1 MNQSRQ
7 WISLFCG
14 RVGGY
19 QGCLLKHARVHSQVD
34 DLPLLEIQKKIFGGG
49 SYHRHLLALVL
60 MCTLHSGEATNPG
73 PSRPAEWTLGV
84 CNPSGLNGKQQI
96 LNDHLGF
103 GDTWLMT
110 ETHLSSGAM
119 QSFKAGLHITDSPYK
134 YCVGGHPCP
143 LRPHSDHAGA
153 WTGVSVL
160 SKHPTRAIPV
170 KVDPDLFKS
179 SRIQFTTTICY
190 DLWVS
195 GATVYGEPAGAS
207 HQNASVHTEAL
218 IDAAIDSVTSMVGL
232 RFIGGDF
239 NFEQGSLECFAR
251 LDHLGFRDLQSIAE
265 SRWGVTPQSTCK
277 GSSRK
282 DFLYVSP
289 ELQQLLVGVSVL
301 HDIWADHSV
310 IVGSFKGHIRIN

>member
-1 MNQSRQ
+1 MVEGGDTCQFDRCCSIPLTDARTLVRSHVVQAFDHQAFSDSIPPWGFGWDRFLWVWQCIITVCIAVTFWVQLFMNQSRQ

-179 SRIQFTTTICY
+179 SRIQFT
-190 DLWVS
+190 DRK
-195 GATVYGEPAGAS
+195 
-207 HQNASVHTEAL
+207 SV
-218 IDAAIDSVTSMVGL
+218 V
-232 RFIGGDF
+232 
-239 NFEQGSLECFAR
+239 
-251 LDHLGFRDLQSIAE
+251 
-265 SRWGVTPQSTCK
+265 
-277 GSSRK
+277 
-282 DFLYVSP
+282 
-289 ELQQLLVGVSVL
+289 
-301 HDIWADHSV
+301 
-310 IVGSFKGHIRIN
+310 